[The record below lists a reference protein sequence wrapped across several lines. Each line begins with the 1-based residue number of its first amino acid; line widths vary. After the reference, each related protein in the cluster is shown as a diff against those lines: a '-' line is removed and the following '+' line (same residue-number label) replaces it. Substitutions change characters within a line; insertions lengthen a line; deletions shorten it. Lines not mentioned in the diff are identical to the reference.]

1 MFRPCYACS
10 VNQKQFQKYLDR
22 DGGCVH
28 CGQTESV
35 SPHHRLNRGMGG
47 SKVRDVPS
55 NIIVICSDLN
65 NRMESDAG
73 TAQRAIL
80 LGWKLKLGAD
90 PRAVPVRHY
99 SGNWRT
105 LDDKFGF
112 VQNIV
117 TEPRGEIDNPR
128 W

>member
-1 MFRPCYACS
+1 MCKPCYACS
-10 VNQKQFQKYLDR
+10 VNSKQFQKYLDR
-22 DGGCVH
+22 DDGCVH

-65 NRMESDAG
+65 ARMESDPA
-73 TAQRAIL
+73 TASMAKQR
-80 LGWKLKLGAD
+80 GWKLSSGAN
-90 PRAVPVRHY
+90 PASVAVQHY
-99 SGNWRT
+99 SGSWRI

-112 VQNIV
+112 VNV
-117 TEPRGEIDNPR
+117 AGVD
-128 W
+128 

>member
-1 MFRPCYACS
+1 MYQLCYACS

-22 DGGCVH
+22 DDGCVH

-55 NIIVICSDLN
+55 NIIVMCSELN
-65 NRMESDAG
+65 GRMESDSA
-73 TAQRAIL
+73 TAQVAKAM
-80 LGWKLKLGAD
+80 GWKLSSGQD
-90 PRAVPVRHY
+90 PASVAVQHY
-99 SGNWRT
+99 SGSWRI

-112 VQNIV
+112 VETV
-117 TEPRGEIDNPR
+117 TDG
-128 W
+128 